1 MKLPVNCGS
10 ATPWRDYSLRVSVT
24 DRCPFRCAYC
34 MPPGGVPLRAHAD
47 VLRYEEIAALVQ
59 LLGRVV
65 PLGKVRLT
73 GGEPLIRPEIEKLVG
88 LLARLGIPELALT
101 TNGQLLAGLA
111 GPLRAAGLTR
121 INISLDSLN
130 AQTYRQLTGNGVLA
144 RTIEGIDEALR
155 CGLAPVKLNMVVL
168 RGVNDAEIL
177 DMVAFALAR
186 GVEVRFLEVMP
197 IGTAAPH
204 HQKWFVP
211 AAEVIAT
218 VEGRYPLTPITRSRG
233 STSRCFQVRDGACR
247 PGRIGFIS
255 ACSEPFCA
263 DCNRLRLTSDG
274 RLLGCL
280 AADHGVPVRAL
291 LAAGAEG
298 ERQLKQAVRDILACK
313 KIRDTFQQ
321 PQIMATIGG

>member
-1 MKLPVNCGS
+1 
-10 ATPWRDYSLRVSVT
+10 
-24 DRCPFRCAYC
+24 
-34 MPPGGVPLRAHAD
+34 MPPEGVPLRAHAD
-47 VLRYEEIAALVQ
+47 VLRYEEIASLVQ
-59 LLGRVV
+59 WLGRVV

-73 GGEPLIRPEIEKLVG
+73 GGEPLVRPEIEKLVAM
-88 LLARLGIPELALT
+88 LARLGIPDLALT

-121 INISLDSLN
+121 VNISLDSLN

-155 CGLAPVKLNMVVL
+155 CGLLPVKLNMVVL
-168 RGVNDAEIL
+168 RGVNDAEVL
-177 DMVAFALAR
+177 DLVAFALAR

-197 IGTAAPH
+197 IGTARPH

-211 AAEVIAT
+211 AAEVIAAIQR
-218 VEGRYPLTPITRSRG
+218 RYPLTPITRSSG
-233 STSRCFQVRDGACR
+233 STSRCFQVRDGASR
-247 PGRIGFIS
+247 PGRVGFIS
-255 ACSEPFCA
+255 ACSQPFCA

-280 AADHGVPVRAL
+280 AADGGVPARAL
-291 LAAGAEG
+291 LASGAEG
-298 ERQLKQAVRDILACK
+298 ERQLAQAVRDILACK
-313 KIRDTFQQ
+313 KVRDTFRQ